1 MSKQFAVIGMGLV
14 GTSLIRT
21 LDSLGHDV
29 LGIDRNEDLIQDFSD
44 ELPNVH
50 LVAADATERTVLR
63 DLGLEEFDGAA
74 VTIGEGNVEANVL
87 VTLIL
92 KDLGVPLIFS
102 RANDPLHAKVLER
115 VGADH
120 VVQPEKEFGE
130 FLARQMALPG
140 IQDYLELG
148 QDEALIEMEVPDEW
162 VGKSLKDLQLHRK
175 KDLTVLAIK
184 NKGQGGTLPQPE
196 TPLEEGT
203 VLVLGGP
210 KKELDNFNPAEV

>member
-1 MSKQFAVIGMGLV
+1 MGLV

-184 NKGQGGTLPQPE
+184 SKGQGGALPQPD

-210 KKELDNFNPAEV
+210 KKELDSFNPAEV